1 MTQLRDFGNHW
12 ADVSLR
18 TKITIVTVFILFL
31 GLIVAGV
38 GTFSVL
44 RPILINQQSAD
55 LARIRS
61 DPTEVLAPAAN
72 TSLLTEDDVIAANGR
87 YYVAILDPA
96 GNVRVDN
103 SRDRRA
109 TSLPQV
115 EKLGLSLQA
124 VLSNDL
130 EGVPPV
136 DIASPDGTHWR
147 YVVSTLIVA
156 DTGKPTGTLFIADS
170 TTLINQLVAQYVIV
184 FTGFGIAVILLGAA
198 LTRILIT
205 TTLLPL
211 AEVEQTALEIS
222 RGDFSKRILV
232 ASPHTEVGHL
242 GDSLNVMLD
251 RLDGSLEEREQTI
264 ERMRRFVGDASHELR
279 TPLVSVRGYAE
290 LYRMGALQTP
300 EQVGQAMD
308 RIEKEAIRMTSLVED
323 LLALARLD
331 ERRPLQLAPLPL
343 NQLARDAALDAR
355 AGAPDREITVVEDAR
370 DPHAL
375 GDENKIR
382 QLITNLIGNAK
393 QHTPEGSPI
402 EIVVSALPTAA
413 PLPVTTGEQPTGQ
426 ANGKRNAVAP
436 ATGSTGIIHRPPQS
450 MTRFEIVDHGEGIP
464 VQMRE
469 KIFGRFWRA
478 DSSRNRETGGSG
490 LGLAIVKSIVEA
502 HRGTVTVHETPGGGA
517 TFRVDLPSAGGDG
530 SGDAAAG
537 GDTGATAVVA
547 GAVAGAVA
555 VADTVA
561 GAETGGGA
569 VPGGASGAPGAPGAT
584 GATGAPDT
592 AGAADTADS
601 PDTMG
606 ASGSA
611 GGSSGSGASEAASKP
626 APGPTYSPPTQPPA
640 DA

>member
-1 MTQLRDFGNHW
+1 MRDFGGRW

-55 LARIRS
+55 LLRIRS
-61 DPTEVLAPAAN
+61 DPTEVLAPGAD
-72 TSLLTEDDVIAANGR
+72 TEQLTQDDVIAANGR
-87 YYVAILDPA
+87 YYVAVLDA
-96 GNVRVDN
+96 DGNVRFDN
-103 SRDRRA
+103 SRDRRQA
-109 TSLPQV
+109 SLPNV
-115 EKLGLSLQA
+115 DRLGLTLKVAIAHESDSRPPGDI
-124 VLSNDL
+124 LS
-130 EGVPPV
+130 
-136 DIASPDGTHWR
+136 ADGTRWR
-147 YVVSTLIVA
+147 AVTTLLYVP
-156 DTGKPTGTLFIADS
+156 DQYGNQKPSGTLLIADS
-170 TTLINQLVAQYVIV
+170 TTIINQLVAQYVIV

-232 ASPHTEVGHL
+232 SSPHTEVGHL

-251 RLDGSLEEREQTI
+251 RLDGSLEDRERTI

-290 LYRMGALQTP
+290 LYRMGALQSP
-300 EQVGQAMD
+300 EQVGQAME

-331 ERRPLQLAPLPL
+331 ERRPLQLTSLPL

-355 AGAPDREITVVEDAR
+355 AGAPDREISVVEDAR
-370 DPHAL
+370 NPHAL

-402 EIVVSALPTAA
+402 EIVVTALDVQAPAAAAAA
-413 PLPVTTGEQPTGQ
+413 PQP
-426 ANGKRNAVAP
+426 AAKRGGSP
-436 ATGSTGIIHRPPQS
+436 TTGSTGVVKTVQS
-450 MTRFEIVDHGEGIP
+450 QPMTRFEIVDHGEGIP
-464 VQMRE
+464 EQVRE

-502 HRGTVTVHETPGGGA
+502 HRGTVSVHETPGGGA
-517 TFRVDLPSAGGDG
+517 TFRVDLP
-530 SGDAAAG
+530 AAAG
-537 GDTGATAVVA
+537 
-547 GAVAGAVA
+547 
-555 VADTVA
+555 
-561 GAETGGGA
+561 
-569 VPGGASGAPGAPGAT
+569 AP
-584 GATGAPDT
+584 
-592 AGAADTADS
+592 
-601 PDTMG
+601 
-606 ASGSA
+606 
-611 GGSSGSGASEAASKP
+611 EP
-626 APGPTYSPPTQPPA
+626 APEPSPS
-640 DA
+640 

>member
-44 RPILINQQSAD
+44 RPILINQQSAE
-55 LARIRS
+55 LAQIRN
-61 DPTEVLAPAAN
+61 DPSVVLAPGAD
-72 TSLLTEDDVIAANGR
+72 TKQLTQDDVIAANGR
-87 YYVAILDPA
+87 YYVAVLDPN
-96 GNVRVDN
+96 GEVSFDN
-103 SRDRRA
+103 SRDRRPG
-109 TSLPQV
+109 SLPDV
-115 EKLGLSLQA
+115 ERLGFSLKVAAAHEASAAPPEDILSA
-124 VLSNDL
+124 
-130 EGVPPV
+130 
-136 DIASPDGTHWR
+136 DGTRWR
-147 YVVSTLIVA
+147 AVVTMLSVVDASGQKHASGAL
-156 DTGKPTGTLFIADS
+156 LIADS
-170 TTLINQLVAQYVIV
+170 TTIINQLVAQYVIV

-251 RLDGSLEEREQTI
+251 RLDGSLEDRERTI

-290 LYRMGALQTP
+290 LYRMGALQSP
-300 EQVGQAMD
+300 EQVSQAME

-331 ERRPLQLAPLPL
+331 ERRQLELAPLPL
-343 NQLARDAALDAR
+343 NQLAQDAALDAR
-355 AGAPDREITVVEDAR
+355 AGAPDREISVVED
-370 DPHAL
+370 PNNPQAL

-402 EIVVSALPTAA
+402 EIVVSALPA
-413 PLPVTTGEQPTGQ
+413 PEPVVSEAPADQPTS
-426 ANGKRNAVAP
+426 KRAGSSP
-436 ATGSTGIIHRPPQS
+436 ATGSTGVIKTVQPQPQA

-464 VQMRE
+464 EQVRE
-469 KIFGRFWRA
+469 KIFSRFWRA

-502 HRGTVTVHETPGGGA
+502 HKGTVSVHDTPGGGA
-517 TFRVDLPSAGGDG
+517 TFRVDLPAATPAEIPAG
-530 SGDAAAG
+530 
-537 GDTGATAVVA
+537 
-547 GAVAGAVA
+547 
-555 VADTVA
+555 
-561 GAETGGGA
+561 
-569 VPGGASGAPGAPGAT
+569 P
-584 GATGAPDT
+584 
-592 AGAADTADS
+592 
-601 PDTMG
+601 
-606 ASGSA
+606 
-611 GGSSGSGASEAASKP
+611 EA
-626 APGPTYSPPTQPPA
+626 
-640 DA
+640 

>member
-44 RPILINQQSAD
+44 RPILINQQSAE
-55 LARIRS
+55 LAQIRN
-61 DPTEVLAPAAN
+61 DPSVVLAPGAD
-72 TSLLTEDDVIAANGR
+72 TKQLTQDDVIAANGR
-87 YYVAILDPA
+87 YYVAVLDPN
-96 GNVRVDN
+96 GEVSFDN
-103 SRDRRA
+103 SRDRRPG
-109 TSLPQV
+109 SLPDV
-115 EKLGLSLQA
+115 ERLGFSLKVAAAHEASSAPPEDILSA
-124 VLSNDL
+124 
-130 EGVPPV
+130 
-136 DIASPDGTHWR
+136 DGTRWR
-147 YVVSTLIVA
+147 AVVTMLSVVDASGQKHASGAL
-156 DTGKPTGTLFIADS
+156 LIADS
-170 TTLINQLVAQYVIV
+170 TTIINQLVAQYVIV

-251 RLDGSLEEREQTI
+251 RLDGSLEDRERTI

-290 LYRMGALQTP
+290 LYRMGALQSP
-300 EQVGQAMD
+300 EQVSQAMD

-331 ERRPLQLAPLPL
+331 ERRQLELTPLPL
-343 NQLARDAALDAR
+343 NQLAKDAALDAR
-355 AGAPDREITVVEDAR
+355 AGAPDREISVVED
-370 DPHAL
+370 PNNPQAL

-402 EIVVSALPTAA
+402 EIVVSALPA
-413 PLPVTTGEQPTGQ
+413 PEPVVSEAPADQPTS
-426 ANGKRNAVAP
+426 KRAGGSSP
-436 ATGSTGIIHRPPQS
+436 ATGSTGVIKTVQPQPQA
-450 MTRFEIVDHGEGIP
+450 MTRFEIVDHGDGIP
-464 VQMRE
+464 EQVRE
-469 KIFGRFWRA
+469 KIFSRFWRA

-502 HRGTVTVHETPGGGA
+502 HKGTVSVHDTPGGGA
-517 TFRVDLPSAGGDG
+517 TFRVDLP
-530 SGDAAAG
+530 
-537 GDTGATAVVA
+537 
-547 GAVAGAVA
+547 
-555 VADTVA
+555 
-561 GAETGGGA
+561 
-569 VPGGASGAPGAPGAT
+569 
-584 GATGAPDT
+584 
-592 AGAADTADS
+592 
-601 PDTMG
+601 
-606 ASGSA
+606 
-611 GGSSGSGASEAASKP
+611 AASP
-626 APGPTYSPPTQPPA
+626 AEIPTAPEA
-640 DA
+640 

>member
-1 MTQLRDFGNHW
+1 MTQLRDFGTHW

-44 RPILINQQSAD
+44 RPILINQQSAE
-55 LARIRS
+55 LAQIRNNPTNVFAPGT
-61 DPTEVLAPAAN
+61 DPERLSA
-72 TSLLTEDDVIAANGR
+72 DDVFTANPR
-87 YYVAILDPA
+87 YYVAFLAPD
-96 GNVRVDN
+96 GSVLFDN

-109 TSLPQV
+109 ATLPDVANYGISL
-115 EKLGLSLQA
+115 KFA
-124 VLSNDL
+124 AAR
-130 EGVPPV
+130 EGESVAP
-136 DIASPDGTHWR
+136 IEMSSADGTHWR
-147 YVVSTLIVA
+147 GVTTLLYVDGVEHQAS
-156 DTGKPTGTLFIADS
+156 GTLLIADS
-170 TTLINQLVAQYVIV
+170 TTTINQHVAQYIIV

-222 RGDFSKRILV
+222 RGDFSKRIIV

-251 RLDGSLEEREQTI
+251 RLDGSLEERERTI

-300 EQVGQAMD
+300 EQVGQAME

-331 ERRPLQLAPLPL
+331 ERRPLQLAKLSL

-355 AGAPDREITVVEDAR
+355 AGAPDREISVVEAPS
-370 DPHAL
+370 DPKAF

-402 EIVVSALPTAA
+402 EIVVTALPQPIDDAA
-413 PLPVTTGEQPTGQ
+413 VAAVEQLPVAGS
-426 ANGKRNAVAP
+426 GKRSSGSAP
-436 ATGSTGIIHRPPQS
+436 MTGSTGVIRVDPKG

-464 VQMRE
+464 EQIRE

-490 LGLAIVKSIVEA
+490 LGLAIVRSIVEA

-517 TFRVDLPSAGGDG
+517 TFRVDLP
-530 SGDAAAG
+530 AAPR
-537 GDTGATAVVA
+537 DP
-547 GAVAGAVA
+547 
-555 VADTVA
+555 
-561 GAETGGGA
+561 E
-569 VPGGASGAPGAPGAT
+569 PGADDAEQ
-584 GATGAPDT
+584 APQP
-592 AGAADTADS
+592 ADS
-601 PDTMG
+601 
-606 ASGSA
+606 
-611 GGSSGSGASEAASKP
+611 
-626 APGPTYSPPTQPPA
+626 
-640 DA
+640 

>member
-1 MTQLRDFGNHW
+1 MSQLRDFGNHW

-44 RPILINQQSAD
+44 RPILINQQSAE
-55 LARIRS
+55 LAQIRS
-61 DPTEVLAPAAN
+61 NPTEVFPLGTNPLQI
-72 TSLLTEDDVIAANGR
+72 TRDDVESANAR
-87 YYVAILDPA
+87 YYVAVLDRDGTP
-96 GNVRVDN
+96 RFDN
-103 SRDRRA
+103 SRDRRS
-109 TSLPQV
+109 TGLPQV
-115 EKLGLSLQA
+115 DRYGITLEAAKLRDS
-124 VLSNDL
+124 DHF
-130 EGVPPV
+130 PP
-136 DIASPDGTHWR
+136 IEMTSADGTRWR
-147 YVVSTLIVA
+147 GVTSLLLNENKI
-156 DTGKPTGTLFIADS
+156 PTGTLIIADS
-170 TTLINQLVAQYVIV
+170 TTIINQHVAQYIIV

-232 ASPHTEVGHL
+232 SSPHTEVGHL

-251 RLDGSLEEREQTI
+251 RLDGSLEERERTI

-300 EQVGQAMD
+300 EQVAQAME

-343 NQLARDAALDAR
+343 NTLALDAALDAR
-355 AGAPDREITVVEDAR
+355 AGAPDREFTVIEDPAN
-370 DPHAL
+370 PQAL
-375 GDENKIR
+375 GDENKVR

-393 QHTPEGSPI
+393 QHTPDGSPI
-402 EIVVSALPTAA
+402 EIRVTALPA
-413 PLPVTTGEQPTGQ
+413 PMSTEPPQPPPAT
-426 ANGKRNAVAP
+426 GKRGATVP
-436 ATGSTGIIHRPPQS
+436 PVTGSTGVIKLPPQ
-450 MTRFEIVDHGEGIP
+450 MTRFEIIDHGEGVP
-464 VQMRE
+464 EQLRE

-502 HRGTVTVHETPGGGA
+502 HHGRVSVHETPGGGA
-517 TFRVDLPSAGGDG
+517 TFRVDLPAAT
-530 SGDAAAG
+530 AAAAPAAT
-537 GDTGATAVVA
+537 GDMPAVEP
-547 GAVAGAVA
+547 GT
-555 VADTVA
+555 D
-561 GAETGGGA
+561 ETG
-569 VPGGASGAPGAPGAT
+569 T
-584 GATGAPDT
+584 D
-592 AGAADTADS
+592 
-601 PDTMG
+601 
-606 ASGSA
+606 
-611 GGSSGSGASEAASKP
+611 
-626 APGPTYSPPTQPPA
+626 
-640 DA
+640 

>member
-44 RPILINQQSAD
+44 RPILINQQSAE
-55 LARIRS
+55 LAQIRN
-61 DPTEVLAPAAN
+61 DPSVVLAPGAD
-72 TSLLTEDDVIAANGR
+72 TKQLTQDDVIAANGR
-87 YYVAILDPA
+87 YYVAVLDPN
-96 GNVRVDN
+96 GEVSFDN
-103 SRDRRA
+103 SRDRRPG
-109 TSLPQV
+109 SLPDV
-115 EKLGLSLQA
+115 ERLGFSLKVAAAHEASAAPPEDILSA
-124 VLSNDL
+124 
-130 EGVPPV
+130 
-136 DIASPDGTHWR
+136 DGTRWR
-147 YVVSTLIVA
+147 AVVTMLSVVDASGQKHASGAL
-156 DTGKPTGTLFIADS
+156 LIADS
-170 TTLINQLVAQYVIV
+170 TTIINQLVAQYVIV

-251 RLDGSLEEREQTI
+251 RLDGSLEDRERTI

-290 LYRMGALQTP
+290 LYRMGALQSP
-300 EQVGQAMD
+300 EQVSQAMD

-331 ERRPLQLAPLPL
+331 ERRQLELTPLPL
-343 NQLARDAALDAR
+343 NQLAKDAALDAR
-355 AGAPDREITVVEDAR
+355 AGAPDREISVVED
-370 DPHAL
+370 PNNPQAL

-402 EIVVSALPTAA
+402 EIVVSALPA
-413 PLPVTTGEQPTGQ
+413 PEPVVSEAPADQPTS
-426 ANGKRNAVAP
+426 KRAGGSSP
-436 ATGSTGIIHRPPQS
+436 ATGSTGVIKTVQPQPQA

-464 VQMRE
+464 EQVRE
-469 KIFGRFWRA
+469 KIFSRFWRA

-502 HRGTVTVHETPGGGA
+502 HKGTVSVHDTPGGGA
-517 TFRVDLPSAGGDG
+517 TFRVDLP
-530 SGDAAAG
+530 
-537 GDTGATAVVA
+537 
-547 GAVAGAVA
+547 
-555 VADTVA
+555 
-561 GAETGGGA
+561 
-569 VPGGASGAPGAPGAT
+569 
-584 GATGAPDT
+584 
-592 AGAADTADS
+592 
-601 PDTMG
+601 
-606 ASGSA
+606 
-611 GGSSGSGASEAASKP
+611 AASP
-626 APGPTYSPPTQPPA
+626 AEIPTAPEA
-640 DA
+640 

>member
-44 RPILINQQSAD
+44 RPILINQQSAE
-55 LARIRS
+55 LAQIRN
-61 DPTEVLAPAAN
+61 DPSVVLAPGAD
-72 TSLLTEDDVIAANGR
+72 TKQLTQDDVIAANGR
-87 YYVAILDPA
+87 YYVAVLDPN
-96 GNVRVDN
+96 GEVSFDN
-103 SRDRRA
+103 SRDRRPG
-109 TSLPQV
+109 SLPDV
-115 EKLGLSLQA
+115 ERLGFSLKVAAAHEASAAPPEDILSA
-124 VLSNDL
+124 
-130 EGVPPV
+130 
-136 DIASPDGTHWR
+136 DGTRWR
-147 YVVSTLIVA
+147 AVVTMLSVVDASGQKHASGAL
-156 DTGKPTGTLFIADS
+156 LIADS
-170 TTLINQLVAQYVIV
+170 TTIINQLVAQYVIV

-251 RLDGSLEEREQTI
+251 RLDGSLEDRERTI

-290 LYRMGALQTP
+290 LYRMGALQSP
-300 EQVGQAMD
+300 EQVSQAMD

-331 ERRPLQLAPLPL
+331 ERRQLELTPLPL
-343 NQLARDAALDAR
+343 NQLAKDAALDAR
-355 AGAPDREITVVEDAR
+355 AGAPDREISVVED
-370 DPHAL
+370 PNNPQAL

-402 EIVVSALPTAA
+402 EIVVSALPTPEPVVSEA
-413 PLPVTTGEQPTGQ
+413 PADQPTS
-426 ANGKRNAVAP
+426 KRAGGSSP
-436 ATGSTGIIHRPPQS
+436 ATGSTGVIKTVQPQPQA

-464 VQMRE
+464 EQVRE
-469 KIFGRFWRA
+469 KIFSRFWRA

-502 HRGTVTVHETPGGGA
+502 HKGTVSVHDTPGGGA
-517 TFRVDLPSAGGDG
+517 TFRVDLP
-530 SGDAAAG
+530 AATPAEIP
-537 GDTGATAVVA
+537 TA
-547 GAVAGAVA
+547 
-555 VADTVA
+555 
-561 GAETGGGA
+561 
-569 VPGGASGAPGAPGAT
+569 P
-584 GATGAPDT
+584 
-592 AGAADTADS
+592 
-601 PDTMG
+601 
-606 ASGSA
+606 
-611 GGSSGSGASEAASKP
+611 EA
-626 APGPTYSPPTQPPA
+626 
-640 DA
+640 

>member
-44 RPILINQQSAD
+44 RPILINQQSAE
-55 LARIRS
+55 LAQIRN
-61 DPTEVLAPAAN
+61 DPSVVLAPGAD
-72 TSLLTEDDVIAANGR
+72 TQQLTQDDVTAANGR
-87 YYVAILDPA
+87 YYVAVLDPN
-96 GNVRVDN
+96 GEVRFDN
-103 SRDRRA
+103 SRDRRPG
-109 TSLPQV
+109 SLPDV
-115 EKLGLSLQA
+115 ERLGFSLKVAAAHEASSATPEDILSA
-124 VLSNDL
+124 
-130 EGVPPV
+130 
-136 DIASPDGTHWR
+136 DGTRWR
-147 YVVSTLIVA
+147 AVVTMLYVEDASGQKHASGAL
-156 DTGKPTGTLFIADS
+156 LIADS
-170 TTLINQLVAQYVIV
+170 TTIINQLVAQYVIV

-251 RLDGSLEEREQTI
+251 RLDGSLEDRERTI

-300 EQVGQAMD
+300 EQVSQAME

-331 ERRPLQLAPLPL
+331 ERRPLELAPLPL
-343 NQLARDAALDAR
+343 NQLAKDAALDAR
-355 AGAPDREITVVEDAR
+355 AGAPDREISVVED
-370 DPHAL
+370 PHNPQAL

-402 EIVVSALPTAA
+402 EIVVSALPA
-413 PLPVTTGEQPTGQ
+413 PEQPVEDAPVDQ
-426 ANGKRNAVAP
+426 SPSKRNGGSSP
-436 ATGSTGIIHRPPQS
+436 ATGSTGVIKAVQPQA

-464 VQMRE
+464 EQVRE

-502 HRGTVTVHETPGGGA
+502 HKGTVSVHDTPGGGA
-517 TFRVDLPSAGGDG
+517 TFRVDLP
-530 SGDAAAG
+530 AA
-537 GDTGATAVVA
+537 T
-547 GAVAGAVA
+547 
-555 VADTVA
+555 
-561 GAETGGGA
+561 
-569 VPGGASGAPGAPGAT
+569 P
-584 GATGAPDT
+584 
-592 AGAADTADS
+592 ADS
-601 PDTMG
+601 PAVQKTD
-606 ASGSA
+606 A
-611 GGSSGSGASEAASKP
+611 EA
-626 APGPTYSPPTQPPA
+626 
-640 DA
+640 